1 MGISKLLTPEKIQ
14 MIKDE
19 LENELVVSFL
29 GSVRTGKTVHCAL
42 IKDAAVN
49 HLRTATDNKYYGIVT
64 KGNNR
69 INSIIDKLYAG
80 IFPSATLL
88 DDAIKITVQINSTV
102 SAESVDIALRDMSGE
117 KYRDLVESELP
128 EDEIEKRLNE
138 IIKLGKNQK
147 ASYGNMSHLIFAH
160 IYVILIDCAND
171 DWESK
176 QNYVADVIQ
185 NIYKFKKTIN
195 QTIHNKFHAPIA
207 LIFTKYD
214 TLPTEKQLPIDE
226 LFKKLPV
233 IQNALA
239 KYHAQDM
246 FKYFKSNISSRKL
259 TNEEATKRIQDHI
272 ANNPKINLLNFK
284 YKDLKAEKDNCKQIM
299 INTQS
304 ILIDHKNTLEH
315 TKTLVANGDPNIQEK
330 LSLAQEKV
338 NEVQNDLNEMMGD
351 YQNMSKEMSEIK
363 KNIKIE
369 RKKLTDSKHTLESL
383 KINPDAVVKPL
394 SYNHDDYTDLILWF
408 IEMNQK
414 IKGK

>member
-1 MGISKLLTPEKIQ
+1 MAISKLLTSEKIK

-138 IIKLGKNQK
+138 IVKLGKSQK

-160 IYVILIDCAND
+160 IYVILIDCTND

-176 QNYVADVIQ
+176 QNYVADAIQ

-195 QTIHNKFHAPIA
+195 QTMYNKFHAPIA

-214 TLPTEKQLPIDE
+214 TLPTEKQLSIDE

-233 IQNALA
+233 IQNALT
-239 KYHAQDM
+239 KYHAQGM

-259 TNEEATKRIQDHI
+259 TNEEATERIQDHI
-272 ANNPKINLLNFK
+272 TNNPKINQLNFK
-284 YKDLKAEKDNCKQIM
+284 YKDLIAEKDNCKQA
-299 INTQS
+299 INNAKS
-304 ILIDHKNTLEH
+304 ILIEH
-315 TKTLVANGDPNIQEK
+315 EKTLKYAKTMLSSGNLRIQEK
-330 LSLAQEKV
+330 ISSSQEKINGV
-338 NEVQNDLNEMMGD
+338 ENDLNEMEEEYHD
-351 YQNMSKEMSEIK
+351 ISKEISEIK

-369 RKKLTDSKHTLESL
+369 QGKLSNNKHTLESL
-383 KINPDAVVKPL
+383 KINPDSVVKPL